1 MCIDTDRF
9 YLITFKKFSV
19 AKYRYITSNIA
30 TQLENKLP
38 SSEDRGETDRITIPA
53 KSANY
58 ILNPWP

>member
-19 AKYRYITSNIA
+19 AKYRYSTSNIA

-58 ILNPWP
+58 ILNP